1 MTNGKT
7 DIELLSAI
15 QAGDEAAFKCVFD
28 AYWQKLFSAILS
40 LIGDED
46 QAKDILQNTF
56 ITFWDKR
63 GSMIISDSLW
73 PFLFRIA
80 KNDVIDQFRKT
91 KVRLLGVDTLIAD
104 LSNYSSI
111 EDHMEVKELQSVID
125 AELVKMPQNMK
136 LCFQLSREDDKSVRE
151 ISRQLQLSEQT
162 VKNNISEALRRL
174 RSRLKLT

>member
-1 MTNGKT
+1 MMNGKT
-7 DIELLSAI
+7 DIELLQAI
-15 QAGDEAAFKCVFD
+15 QAGDEKAFKCVFD
-28 AYWQKLFSAILS
+28 AYWQRLLAAIVQ

-56 ITFWDKR
+56 VTFWDKR
-63 GSMIISDSLW
+63 GSLIISDSLW

-80 KNDVIDQFRKT
+80 KNDVIDLFRKN
-91 KVRLLGVDTLIAD
+91 KVRLQGMDLLIAD
-104 LSNYSSI
+104 LQNHSGIEESI
-111 EDHMEVKELQSVID
+111 SLKELQTEID

-151 ISRQLQLSEQT
+151 ISRELHLSEQT

-174 RSRLKLT
+174 RGRLKLT